1 MIQLV
6 TLMWTMAL
14 FFAIIGF
21 LRGWNKE
28 LISTAGII
36 LGLFAL
42 FQFDTLL
49 RGTLLAGLPTDQVFY
64 VQCGIFIVI
73 VFFAYQT
80 RGFRPERSGEERRRE
95 REGGPGGIG
104 RDHLQSSVLGALV
117 GFLNGYLIWG
127 SIWYFLDINQYPLAP
142 YVIAPSAGSPSDQ
155 ARNILPLVILG
166 GGVNGSGDLL
176 SLAVIVLFLVVLIMI

>member
-1 MIQLV
+1 MIQLSAV
-6 TLMWTMAL
+6 MITMAI

-28 LISTAGII
+28 LISMAGII

-42 FQFDTLL
+42 FQFDNLV
-49 RGTLLAGLPTDQVFY
+49 RGVLLAGVSRDQVFF
-64 VQCGIFIVI
+64 VQAAIFVVV

-80 RGFRPERSGEERRRE
+80 RALFAEERGR
-95 REGGPGGIG
+95 GGEG
-104 RDHLQSSVLGALV
+104 RDNLQESVLGALL

-127 SIWYFLDINQYPLAP
+127 SLWYFMDINEYPLSP
-142 YVIAPSAGSPSDQ
+142 WIIAPSPGSPSDQ
-155 ARNILPLVILG
+155 ARDLLPLVILG

-176 SLAVIVLFLVVLIMI
+176 AVAVIVLFLFVLIVI

>member
-14 FFAIIGF
+14 FFAVIGF

-42 FQFDTLL
+42 FQFDALL
-49 RGTLLAGLPTDQVFY
+49 RGMLLANVGADQVFF
-64 VQCGIFIVI
+64 VQSGIFIVI

-80 RGFRPERSGEERRRE
+80 RGFRPEREGARRSESSGT
-95 REGGPGGIG
+95 G
-104 RDHLQSSVLGALV
+104 RDHLQSSVLGGFV

-142 YVIAPSAGSPSDQ
+142 YVIAPSTGSPSDQ
-155 ARNILPLVILG
+155 ARNLLPLVILG

>member
-1 MIQLV
+1 MMELSAIL
-6 TLMWTMAL
+6 LMMAI

-28 LISTAGII
+28 IVATAGIV

-49 RGTLLAGLPTDQVFY
+49 RGTLLANVSRDQVFF
-64 VQCGIFIVI
+64 VQTGIFIAI

-80 RGFRPERSGEERRRE
+80 RSVMGADLNRV
-95 REGGPGGIG
+95 REG
-104 RDHLQSSVLGALV
+104 RDALQNSVLGGLL

-127 SIWYFLDINQYPLAP
+127 SIWYFMDINEYPLAP
-142 YVIAPSAGSPSDQ
+142 YVIAPSPGSPSAQ
-155 ARNILPLVILG
+155 TQNILPLVLLG
-166 GGVNGSGDLL
+166 GGPGGSGDLL
-176 SLAVIVLFLVVLIMI
+176 AVAVIVLFVFVLILI